1 MSAVSMYMF
10 TGVKQKHM
18 YMCIQFHC
26 LLRLLLSCMLSSA
39 RTLSM
44 VPGYDLENV
53 TTLRSLDD
61 AQFIA
66 SQAAGKDVVIVG
78 TSFIGQFF

>member
-1 MSAVSMYMF
+1 
-10 TGVKQKHM
+10 
-18 YMCIQFHC
+18 
-26 LLRLLLSCMLSSA
+26 MLNRNRNPKIRYDSTAMVCCCSA

-44 VPGYDLENV
+44 VAGNELENV
-53 TTLRSLDD
+53 TTLRSLED

-78 TSFIGQFF
+78 TSFIGLFSPTAVVVVA

>member
-1 MSAVSMYMF
+1 
-10 TGVKQKHM
+10 
-18 YMCIQFHC
+18 
-26 LLRLLLSCMLSSA
+26 MLSSA
-39 RTLSM
+39 RTLST

-66 SQAAGKDVVIVG
+66 SQAAGKDAVIVG
-78 TSFIGQFF
+78 TSFIGQCFCFLCCFI

>member
-1 MSAVSMYMF
+1 
-10 TGVKQKHM
+10 
-18 YMCIQFHC
+18 
-26 LLRLLLSCMLSSA
+26 MLNRNRNPKIRYDSTAMVCCCSA

-44 VPGYDLENV
+44 VGLVGYELENV
-53 TTLRSLDD
+53 TTLRSLED

-78 TSFIGQFF
+78 TSFIGLFSPTAVVVVA